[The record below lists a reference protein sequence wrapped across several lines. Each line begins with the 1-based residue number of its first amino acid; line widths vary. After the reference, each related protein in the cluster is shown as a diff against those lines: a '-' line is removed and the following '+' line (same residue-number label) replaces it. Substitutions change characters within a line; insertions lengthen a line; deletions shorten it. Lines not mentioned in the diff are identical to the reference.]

1 MSRHYLPADVMRSA
15 TPQLRVVARNDS
27 PLQPE
32 LRPCEQQRHL
42 GKVIPALAALAGVA
56 ILPVALMVVVL
67 LWLCGFA
74 AAAAWML
81 VGDIARGAAA
91 ARSALRT
98 AIRPPWPGRGA

>member
-27 PLQPE
+27 PQQPDLQCH
-32 LRPCEQQRHL
+32 RQRRIS
-42 GKVIPALAALAGVA
+42 KVVPALAAIAGVA
-56 ILPVALMVVVL
+56 ILPAALMVIAL

-74 AAAAWML
+74 AAAVWML
-81 VGDIARGAAA
+81 IGDVARGIAA